1 MNVKEIIEEVEIFI
15 DENIE
20 EFEFIVDIYDNEL
33 YEINFFD
40 NSLEI
45 DECCTVFIREE
56 DDKKIYGQT
65 WTVGKMLQVRSRVTI
80 SPVSS

>member
-56 DDKKIYGQT
+56 DDKKIEKEYKDD
-65 WTVGKMLQVRSRVTI
+65 VIKKVIKNNSVLYIVF
-80 SPVSS
+80 

>member
-20 EFEFIVDIYDNEL
+20 EFEFIVDIYDNER

-56 DDKKIYGQT
+56 DDKKIEKEYKDDIIKK
-65 WTVGKMLQVRSRVTI
+65 VIKNNSVLYIVF
-80 SPVSS
+80 

>member
-1 MNVKEIIEEVEIFI
+1 MKLSEVIEEVEIFI
-15 DENIE
+15 DENID

-56 DDKKIYGQT
+56 DDKKIEKEYKDNIIKK
-65 WTVGKMLQVRSRVTI
+65 VIKNNSVLYIVF
-80 SPVSS
+80 

>member
-15 DENIE
+15 DENID

-33 YEINFFD
+33 YEINVFD

-56 DDKKIYGQT
+56 DDKKIEKEYKDDIIKK
-65 WTVGKMLQVRSRVTI
+65 VIKNNSVLYIVF
-80 SPVSS
+80 

>member
-1 MNVKEIIEEVEIFI
+1 MKLNEIIEEVEIFI
-15 DENIE
+15 DENID

-56 DDKKIYGQT
+56 DDKKIEKEYKDNIIKK
-65 WTVGKMLQVRSRVTI
+65 VIKNNSVLYIVF
-80 SPVSS
+80 

>member
-56 DDKKIYGQT
+56 DDKKIEKEYKDGIIKK
-65 WTVGKMLQVRSRVTI
+65 VIKNNSVLYIVF
-80 SPVSS
+80 

>member
-56 DDKKIYGQT
+56 DDKKIEKEYKDNIIKK
-65 WTVGKMLQVRSRVTI
+65 VIKNNSVLYIVF
-80 SPVSS
+80 

>member
-15 DENIE
+15 DENID

-56 DDKKIYGQT
+56 DDKKIEKEYKDNIIKK
-65 WTVGKMLQVRSRVTI
+65 VIKNNSVLYIVF
-80 SPVSS
+80 

>member
-56 DDKKIYGQT
+56 DDKKIEKEYKDDIIKK
-65 WTVGKMLQVRSRVTI
+65 VIKNNSVLYIVF
-80 SPVSS
+80 